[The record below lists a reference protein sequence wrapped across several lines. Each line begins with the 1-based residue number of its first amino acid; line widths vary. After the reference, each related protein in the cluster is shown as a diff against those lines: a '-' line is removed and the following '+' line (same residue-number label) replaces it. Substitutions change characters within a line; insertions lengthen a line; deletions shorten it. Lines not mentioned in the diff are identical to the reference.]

1 MDDLSDNET
10 FMTNRDQLSRL
21 VIKVQELIQKMEMVS
36 VAVLTFA
43 PCIFFSVPDLDVRI
57 N

>member
-21 VIKVQELIQKMEMVS
+21 VIKIQELIQKIEMVS

-43 PCIFFSVPDLDVRI
+43 PCIFFSVPDLDAHI

>member
-21 VIKVQELIQKMEMVS
+21 VIQIQELIQKMEMVS

>member
-10 FMTNRDQLSRL
+10 FMTNRDQLSWL
-21 VIKVQELIQKMEMVS
+21 VIKIQELIQKMEMVS

-43 PCIFFSVPDLDVRI
+43 PCIFFSVPDLDAHI